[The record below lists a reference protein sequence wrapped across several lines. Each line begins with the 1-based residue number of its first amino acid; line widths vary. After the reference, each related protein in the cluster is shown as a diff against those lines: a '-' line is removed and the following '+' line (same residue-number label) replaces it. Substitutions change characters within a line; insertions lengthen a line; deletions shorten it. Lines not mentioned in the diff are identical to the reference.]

1 MSIDID
7 IHPWT
12 EWRRI
17 YERDGISIIQVYARN
32 WVVKYAHSRA
42 AITKEITFLRGIT
55 EGDAAIRN
63 MIELPADPTH
73 RFGENWY
80 AMRKYTNSAHACC
93 DEVRGQ
99 WKTIAID
106 VLNFLEDLHRG
117 HRLAHLDITLRNILY
132 DRETGHFVVSDY
144 ELLEEVSTEAAITED
159 NDDHLWYYIGTG
171 AELSQPIESWRMDL
185 TMLGYALAELTWC
198 DARPSFAPLCQ
209 TRRCDSNMGI
219 CDYDIIARRNAEMK
233 GCPQGVRA
241 YLDRVAELVDWRA
254 AEPPSPATYDELRA
268 VFTQRNQTTVS
279 DEGGSG
285 SPPASPSSS

>member
-32 WVVKYAHSRA
+32 WVVKYAHSRT
-42 AITKEITFLRGIT
+42 AIAKEITFLREIT
-55 EGDAAIRN
+55 EGGSAPRN
-63 MIELPADPTH
+63 MIELPTDPSY

-80 AMRKYTNSAHACC
+80 AMRKYTNSAYACS
-93 DEVRGQ
+93 DEVRGH
-99 WKTIAID
+99 WRTLAID

-117 HRLAHLDITLRNILY
+117 HRLAHLDITLRNILF
-132 DRETGHFVVSDY
+132 DRGSGHFVVSDY
-144 ELLEEVSTEAAITED
+144 ELLEEVSTEAAITDD

-185 TMLGYALAELTWC
+185 TMLGYALAELTW
-198 DARPSFAPLCQ
+198 ASPPSFAALCQ
-209 TRRCDSNMGI
+209 ARRRDSNMDI
-219 CDYDIIARRNAEMK
+219 SDYDIIARRNAEMK

-241 YLDRVAELVDWRA
+241 YLDRVAELVGWRDT
-254 AEPPSPATYDELRA
+254 EPPAASIYDELRA
-268 VFTQRNQTTVS
+268 TFSVPNDS
-279 DEGGSG
+279 D
-285 SPPASPSSS
+285 